1 MVKQFVYIYTIT
13 PQYQTTAVMRNK
25 LLLATLSLLCTTVLS
40 AQTSTKQIDS
50 VYTYLY
56 QTHQFNGTVLYAE
69 KGKVLY
75 KKAFG
80 ITDISTQ
87 KPLTT
92 ASSFNL
98 ASISKQF
105 FAMGIMLLADAGKL
119 SFDDPVIKYIP
130 ELPYTNVTLR
140 QMLTHTS
147 GIPEYFDVFTKY
159 RGTLDTL
166 TNEGL
171 VKLFARI
178 KPAPDFEP
186 GTKWNYCNSNYVLL
200 GAVISRVAKQPVEDF
215 LKQRIFKPLGM
226 KNTYVYNV
234 LMPAIPANH
243 VLGFEEVD
251 GVQKLADLTNADGV
265 MGDGNIYSSVEDL
278 FIWEQ
283 SLYNSPLVKKEILQQ
298 AFTPVKLTNDSTY
311 NYGFGWAVVKPG
323 EAYSHTGGWMGFKNL
338 IYRDVKNN
346 RTIIVLGSN
355 TLSEDITAGRRLME
369 GKPYA
374 PQKQY
379 LITNVQLVDGTGTNA
394 RAASVRVKGNIIIA
408 TGNLQPYPGEEVI
421 DGGGKV
427 LAPGFIDS
435 HSHLTGSLTNHPDA
449 LAAVS
454 QGVTTIVAG
463 QDGDSYPIDTLIASI
478 KQTPPAINVATYT
491 GQTTLREAT
500 MGEKN
505 LNRTATPEELE
516 KMKTLLKAE
525 MEKGSLGLS
534 TGLEYAG
541 AYFSS
546 RDEVVQLAKVAGEAG
561 GRYISHIRSEDVAFD
576 DAIDEII
583 NIGREAKL
591 PVQVSHI
598 KLALKDDWGTANR
611 LLSRLQ
617 AARNE
622 GVNITADC
630 YPYTFWNSTLR
641 VLFPKTDYTNMQSAE
656 YAVNHTFDAG
666 KSVLVHYAPIPEYAG
681 KTVAEVAGI
690 RKEKPAQTLI
700 NLIAIADTFEKAH
713 PNVESEAIMGASMS
727 EDDVATLLAWPN
739 TNVCSDGANGGHPRG
754 YGTFTRVLGYYMR
767 EKNIMSLPVAIQK
780 MTSLSAEHVGLK
792 NRGIIAAGY
801 YADMVLL
808 DPATVTDRSTI
819 KDPKALS
826 DGIISVWVNGKL
838 VYKNKQVTTELP
850 GRFLRR

>member
-1 MVKQFVYIYTIT
+1 MK
-13 PQYQTTAVMRNK
+13 NK
-25 LLLATLSLLCTTVLS
+25 LLLLFAALYLLCTTRLS
-40 AQTSTKQIDS
+40 AQTNATQLHS
-50 VYTYLY
+50 VFTYLY

-80 ITDISTQ
+80 ITDINTKQ
-87 KPLTT
+87 PLTT

-98 ASISKQF
+98 ASVSKQF
-105 FAMGIMLLADAGKL
+105 FAMGIMLLADASKL
-119 SFDDPVIKYIP
+119 SFDDPVVKYIP
-130 ELPYTNVTLR
+130 ELPYTTVTLR

-147 GIPEYFDVFTKY
+147 GIPEYFDVFTRY

-171 VKLFARI
+171 VKLFARV
-178 KPAPDFEP
+178 KPAPDFAP

-200 GAVISRVAKQPVEDF
+200 GAVISRVAQQPVEDY
-215 LKQRIFKPLGM
+215 LQQHIFKPLGM

-234 LMPAIPANH
+234 LMPSVPANH
-243 VLGFEEVD
+243 VLGFEEAD

-278 FIWEQ
+278 LLWDQ
-283 SLYNSPLVKKEILQQ
+283 SFYNKPLVKKEIMQQ
-298 AFTPVKLTNDSTY
+298 AFTPVKLANDSTY
-311 NYGFGWAVVKPG
+311 NYGFGWGIIKTG
-323 EAYSHTGGWMGFKNL
+323 ETYSHTGGWMGFKTL

-346 RTIIVLGSN
+346 RTMIVLGSN
-355 TLSEDITAGRRLME
+355 TLSENINAGRRLME
-369 GKPYA
+369 GKPYT
-374 PQKQY
+374 PVKQF
-379 LITNVQLVDGTGTNA
+379 LITNVQLIDGTGANV
-394 RAASVRVKGNIIIA
+394 RAASVRVRGKVVIA
-408 TGNLQPYPGEEVI
+408 TGNLQAHPGEEVI

-435 HSHLTGSLTNHPDA
+435 HSHLKSSLTNHPDA

-454 QGVTTIVAG
+454 QGVTTIVSG
-463 QDGDSYPIDTLIASI
+463 QDGDSYAVDTLIASMQ
-478 KQTPPAINVATYT
+478 QTPVAINVASYT
-491 GQTTLREAT
+491 GQTTLREAA
-500 MGEKN
+500 MGENN

-525 MEKGSLGLS
+525 MDKGSLGLS
-534 TGLEYAG
+534 TGLEYSG

-561 GRYISHIRSEDVAFD
+561 GRYISHIRSEDVAFN

-598 KLALKDDWGTANR
+598 KIALKDDWGTANS
-611 LLSRLQ
+611 LLSKLQ

-622 GVNITADC
+622 GINITADC

-666 KSVLVHYAPIPEYAG
+666 KSVLVHYAPMPEYAG
-681 KTVAEVAGI
+681 KTIAEVAGM

-700 NLIAIADTFEKAH
+700 NLIAIASEFEKAH

-739 TNVCSDGANGGHPRG
+739 TNICSDGANGGHPRG
-754 YGTFTRVLGYYMR
+754 YGTFTRVLGYYVR
-767 EKNIMSLPVAIQK
+767 EKHIMSLPVAIQK
-780 MTSLSAEHVGLK
+780 MASLSAEHVGLK
-792 NRGIIAAGY
+792 DRGIIAAGY

-808 DPATVTDRSTI
+808 DPATVADKSTI
-819 KDPKALS
+819 KEPKALS
-826 DGIISVWVNGKL
+826 EGIISVWVNGRL
-838 VYKNKQVTTELP
+838 VYKNKQVTSERP
-850 GRFLRR
+850 GEFLRR